1 MSCPSEKADGFMTF
15 CSDIFSASGRGCE
28 MDQTLFEA
36 PRGYS
41 VVGSYRESMREE
53 EDDLLQF
60 AIQQSLL
67 EAGSEYDQVKWLHHR
82 KQLQGMGEVGFTSS

>member
-1 MSCPSEKADGFMTF
+1 MKVLLF
-15 CSDIFSASGRGCE
+15 CVFAASGRGCE

-41 VVGSYRESMREE
+41 VVGSYRENMREE

-67 EAGSEYDQVKWLHHR
+67 EAGSEYDQVRWHHH
-82 KQLQGMGEVGFTSS
+82 QCQTSLLLLNLTLPRCS